1 MDQNHTRSRRNQNF
15 GGEMM
20 TNINFE
26 DDYIPLTKGDRHLEL
41 CKTLNATY
49 RSKNADYGDSFGEQF
64 KEYGEISAAIRLEDK
79 LKRFKQLIKNPAQVK
94 DESKIDT
101 LLDMANYAIMTVIE
115 MERKHEKA

>member
-1 MDQNHTRSRRNQNF
+1 MD
-15 GGEMM
+15 
-20 TNINFE
+20 NINFD
-26 DDYIPLTKGDRHLEL
+26 DDYIPELSFDKLSKTERHQLICEG
-41 CKTLNATY
+41 LNATY
-49 RSKNADYGDSFGEQF
+49 FSKNADYGDSFGEQF

-115 MERKHEKA
+115 LQDK